1 MKSLLSVLLIAFL
14 LTSCSSNQPEPIIL
28 NLVINASDDINPSPF
43 SAANPVVINL
53 YQLTA
58 LDDFNSAQVLDLYQ
72 QDTKFLAATLIQK
85 QNLYSFLPNEQKTI
99 SITIQPTTNILAVFA
114 QFSDY
119 SQAKTKAS
127 VNISKIEDIESI
139 SLTIASLSVNL
150 QPTIIKSFWSW

>member
-1 MKSLLSVLLIAFL
+1 
-14 LTSCSSNQPEPIIL
+14 
-28 NLVINASDDINPSPF
+28 
-43 SAANPVVINL
+43 
-53 YQLTA
+53 LTA

-99 SITIQPTTNILAVFA
+99 SITIQPTTNFLAVFA

>member
-85 QNLYSFLPNEQKTI
+85 QNLYSFLPNEQKNYFNNNTADNKFFSCLR
-99 SITIQPTTNILAVFA
+99 SIFRLLTGKN
-114 QFSDY
+114 
-119 SQAKTKAS
+119 KS
-127 VNISKIEDIESI
+127 VSKY
-139 SLTIASLSVNL
+139 
-150 QPTIIKSFWSW
+150 

>member
-99 SITIQPTTNILAVFA
+99 SITIKPTTNFLAVFA

>member
-99 SITIQPTTNILAVFA
+99 SITIQPTTNFLAVFA